1 MNDVGIQRE
10 NIVLFDCGTSE
21 NGVLHNADIL
31 KIKLNAIQYI
41 VLSHGLFDHFTGLI
55 PYLKG

>member
-1 MNDVGIQRE
+1 ME

-41 VLSHGLFDHFTGLI
+41 VLSHGHFDHFTGLI